1 LLSFKQKKLDPK
13 RSEKCQ
19 FLFCLEGK
27 RVSRKRNE
35 KLVKHNKAKKW
46 HFFHICLVQKSDA
59 MKSEKKRLFSTS
71 TRETYVKRISF
82 RLVSLRSE
90 NKFEAKPA
98 HPSPI
103 SHFPPALQ
111 YIVYYSLG

>member
-1 LLSFKQKKLDPK
+1 MQKEAKKVHFYFSWKQVHKAKL
-13 RSEKCQ
+13 SEKITY
-19 FLFCLEGK
+19 FFHFCLM
-27 RVSRKRNE
+27 
-35 KLVKHNKAKKW
+35 
-46 HFFHICLVQKSDA
+46 QKIDA
-59 MKSEKKRLFSTS
+59 MKSEKKRLFSAA